1 MRSSLILLTNI
12 IYECLKFQTAHF
24 GLVSLKKIVTIVLKG
39 LKGKARNRAKTHN
52 QHVVPNG
59 EGWAVRGA
67 GNERVMAKYD
77 YQAGAIKRAIEIA
90 KNYSSDEIIHRENG
104 TIRDRMSY

>member
-1 MRSSLILLTNI
+1 MPKISDSSFWTSL
-12 IYECLKFQTAHF
+12 
-24 GLVSLKKIVTIVLKG
+24 LKKLVTILLKG
-39 LKGKARNRAKTHN
+39 LKGKSRKRAKTHN

-67 GNERVMAKYD
+67 GNERVTAKYD
-77 YQAGAIKRAIEIA
+77 YQADAIKRAIEIA
-90 KNYSSDEIIHRENG
+90 KNYNSDVIIHREDG